1 MTPLEN
7 QKNKVITDQFEPGS
21 TFKIVAATAALNTG
35 KISLNDE
42 FNCEVGK
49 FEFDGWTIS
58 DHEKFG
64 VLTFPQIIANSSNVG
79 VIKIAQIIG
88 KEPLYRL
95 SRNYGF
101 GTPTGISF
109 PGESQGI
116 LRQKK
121 DWSRKCL

>member
-1 MTPLEN
+1 MLLH
-7 QKNKVITDQFEPGS
+7 
-21 TFKIVAATAALNTG
+21 VAATAALNTG
-35 KISLNDE
+35 KVSLDDE

-88 KEPLYRL
+88 KELFANDLGDFYYA
-95 SRNYGF
+95 NI
-101 GTPTGISF
+101 T
-109 PGESQGI
+109 
-116 LRQKK
+116 
-121 DWSRKCL
+121 

>member
-1 MTPLEN
+1 MCRNPLLLILA
-7 QKNKVITDQFEPGS
+7 KFI
-21 TFKIVAATAALNTG
+21 
-35 KISLNDE
+35 NDE

-79 VIKIAQIIG
+79 VKKIAQIIG

-109 PGESQGI
+109 PENLKES
-116 LRQKK
+116 
-121 DWSRKCL
+121 